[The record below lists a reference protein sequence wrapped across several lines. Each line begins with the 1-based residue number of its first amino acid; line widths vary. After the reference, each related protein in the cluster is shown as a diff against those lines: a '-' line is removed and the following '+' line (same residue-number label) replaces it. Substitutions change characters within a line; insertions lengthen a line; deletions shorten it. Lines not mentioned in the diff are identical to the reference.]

1 MIVVDTHTWL
11 WWCDAP
17 KRLSPRARTEL
28 DRAASIGVSTMSC
41 WELTMLERR
50 NRLRFNSGSSAWIR
64 QALARDR
71 TVLLPVTVDVAIR
84 GGALQTHIPDPADG
98 LIYATAVEHGTT
110 LVSRD
115 ARLQEHDP
123 NRVIW

>member
-17 KRLSPRARTEL
+17 KRLSKRARTEL
-28 DRAASIGVSTMSC
+28 ERATSIGVSTMSC

-50 NRLRFNSGSSAWIR
+50 NRLRFDRGSASWIR
-64 QALARDR
+64 QALAGDR

-84 GGALQTHIPDPADG
+84 AGALQAHIPDPADG
-98 LIYATAVEHGTT
+98 LIYATAVEHATT

-115 ARLQEHDP
+115 SHLKEHDP
-123 NRVIW
+123 ERVIW

>member
-1 MIVVDTHTWL
+1 
-11 WWCDAP
+11 
-17 KRLSPRARTEL
+17 
-28 DRAASIGVSTMSC
+28 MSC

-64 QALARDR
+64 QALARER

-98 LIYATAVEHGTT
+98 LIYATAVEHATT
-110 LVSRD
+110 LISRD
-115 ARLQEHDP
+115 SRLQEHDP
-123 NRVIW
+123 ERVIW

>member
-1 MIVVDTHTWL
+1 VIVVDTHTWL

-17 KRLSPRARTEL
+17 KRLSRKARLEIE
-28 DRAASIGVSTMSC
+28 RAATVGVSTMSC

-50 NRLRFNSGSSAWIR
+50 NRLRFDRGSSAWIR
-64 QALARDR
+64 QALGRER

-84 GGALQTHIPDPADG
+84 GGTLQTHIPDPADG
-98 LIYATAVEHGTT
+98 LIYATAVEHGAT

-123 NRVIW
+123 DRVIW